1 MADLDEAV
9 FDRADVRTLIELAV
23 EEDLGPSKGAAGDVT
38 ARLLPAN
45 ATAAGG
51 VVVRTPGVLAGLPLA
66 RRILARIAPGA
77 TLEARAKDGDAI
89 AAGQVVA
96 HIRGPAREVLAAERT
111 LLNALQRLS
120 GVATATRRLVDAVA
134 GTGASILDTR
144 KTTPGW
150 RALEKYA
157 VRAGGGENHRV
168 GLYDMVLI
176 KDNHLAVLGGEPGIP
191 KAIARA
197 REVARDVR
205 VECEVTTLEGAL
217 AASQAGADI
226 VLLDNFDVPRLRDAV
241 EALRSDSARRHV
253 VAPLLEASGGIT
265 LETVRAVAETGV
277 DRISTGSM
285 THSAKSL
292 DIALDFEIAT

>member
-1 MADLDEAV
+1 MTDLDEAV

-38 ARLLPAN
+38 ARLLPPSAS
-45 ATAAGG
+45 AAGG

-134 GTGASILDTR
+134 GTGALILDTR

-150 RALEKYA
+150 RTLEKYA

-176 KDNHLAVLGGEPGIP
+176 KDNHLAVLGGEAGIP
-191 KAIARA
+191 KAITRA

-205 VECEVTTLEGAL
+205 IECEVTTLAGGL

-226 VLLDNFDVPRLRDAV
+226 VLLDNFDVPRLREAV
-241 EALRSDSARRHV
+241 EALRSDAARRHV